1 VTAGIQGVV
10 VEDVVL
16 EDALHSFLLPTFV
29 HTNFVVLPLTFVVAT
44 DPIFVQAPPEV
55 AANVFDIE
63 KEENNSAAIVILR
76 IFAILK
82 EYLEIPRD
90 NLHAYCLG
98 FPWILIN
105 CLGLYSLL
113 LRYGHGWN
121 GLWLMGE
128 WEEGLGVARDRGI
141 IDDEL
146 RGRLLSLEFDR
157 EHKQQGFP
165 MRVALM
171 LLGSIVLLIPL
182 FAVTVRVLGPDPS
195 QLLIAL
201 VLLVLGAIAEGIA
214 LLVRRAKPLAFL
226 AGIIGS
232 FAGIPL
238 GIAVV
243 VLLPND
249 ASGATGAVG
258 SCIAAVWSLL
268 WFRRTKGGIPVAV
281 MIGEIAVTIGL
292 VSDSVDLGTQ
302 NTGVL
307 LCVFGVVGALGAIFG
322 RIKPSLP
329 PLIASLIVV
338 GVGSAMQNSYGGKVV
353 AVMGISISAVLFL
366 LAYKRSEALMASA
379 AAISTGVWGVVLAA
393 TLTTGAF
400 APIIVAAVIGIALIT
415 WGLRLSRL
423 QK

>member
-1 VTAGIQGVV
+1 
-10 VEDVVL
+10 
-16 EDALHSFLLPTFV
+16 
-29 HTNFVVLPLTFVVAT
+29 
-44 DPIFVQAPPEV
+44 
-55 AANVFDIE
+55 
-63 KEENNSAAIVILR
+63 
-76 IFAILK
+76 
-82 EYLEIPRD
+82 
-90 NLHAYCLG
+90 
-98 FPWILIN
+98 
-105 CLGLYSLL
+105 
-113 LRYGHGWN
+113 
-121 GLWLMGE
+121 MGE
-128 WEEGLGVARDRGI
+128 WEDGLGVARDRGI
-141 IDDEL
+141 IDEEL
-146 RGRLLSLEFDR
+146 QSRLMSLEFAR
-157 EHKQQGFP
+157 EQKQQGFP
-165 MRVALM
+165 MRIALM

-249 ASGATGAVG
+249 ASAANGAVG
-258 SCIAAVWSLL
+258 SCIAALWSLL

-281 MIGEIAVTIGL
+281 VIGEFAVFIGL
-292 VSDSVDLGTQ
+292 VSDLIGL
-302 NTGVL
+302 NTETVGVV
-307 LCVFGVVGALGAIFG
+307 LCVFGVAGALGAIFG

-338 GVGSAMQNSYGGKVV
+338 GVGSLMQDAYDGKVATV
-353 AVMGISISAVLFL
+353 IGISISAVLFL

-379 AAISTGVWGVVLAA
+379 AAISTGVWGVGLAA
-393 TLTTGAF
+393 TLTSGAF
-400 APIIVAAVIGIALIT
+400 APIIIAAVIGVALIT
-415 WGLRLSRL
+415 LGLRLSRL

>member
-1 VTAGIQGVV
+1 
-10 VEDVVL
+10 
-16 EDALHSFLLPTFV
+16 
-29 HTNFVVLPLTFVVAT
+29 
-44 DPIFVQAPPEV
+44 
-55 AANVFDIE
+55 
-63 KEENNSAAIVILR
+63 
-76 IFAILK
+76 
-82 EYLEIPRD
+82 
-90 NLHAYCLG
+90 
-98 FPWILIN
+98 
-105 CLGLYSLL
+105 
-113 LRYGHGWN
+113 
-121 GLWLMGE
+121 MGE
-128 WEEGLGVARDRGI
+128 WEDGLGVARERGI
-141 IDDEL
+141 IDEEL
-146 RGRLLSLEFDR
+146 QSRLMSLEFAR
-157 EHKQQGFP
+157 EQKQQGFP
-165 MRVALM
+165 MRIALM
-171 LLGSIVLLIPL
+171 VLGSIVLLIPL

-201 VLLVLGAIAEGIA
+201 VLLVLGAIAEAIA

-226 AGIIGS
+226 AGIIGA

-249 ASGATGAVG
+249 ASAANGAVG

-268 WFRRTKGGIPVAV
+268 WFKRTKGGIPVAV
-281 MIGEIAVTIGL
+281 FIGECAVLIGL
-292 VSDSVDLGTQ
+292 VSDLIGLNTQ

-329 PLIASLIVV
+329 SLIASLIVV

-353 AVMGISISAVLFL
+353 AVMGISLSAVLFL

-400 APIIVAAVIGIALIT
+400 APIIVAAVIGVALIT

>member
-1 VTAGIQGVV
+1 
-10 VEDVVL
+10 
-16 EDALHSFLLPTFV
+16 
-29 HTNFVVLPLTFVVAT
+29 
-44 DPIFVQAPPEV
+44 
-55 AANVFDIE
+55 
-63 KEENNSAAIVILR
+63 
-76 IFAILK
+76 
-82 EYLEIPRD
+82 
-90 NLHAYCLG
+90 
-98 FPWILIN
+98 
-105 CLGLYSLL
+105 
-113 LRYGHGWN
+113 
-121 GLWLMGE
+121 MGE
-128 WEEGLGVARDRGI
+128 WEDGLGVARERGI
-141 IDDEL
+141 IDEEL
-146 RGRLLSLEFDR
+146 QGRLMSLEFAR
-157 EHKQQGFP
+157 EQKQQGFP

-201 VLLVLGAIAEGIA
+201 VLLVLGAIAEAIA

-249 ASGATGAVG
+249 ASAANGAVG
-258 SCIAAVWSLL
+258 SCIAALWSLL

-281 MIGEIAVTIGL
+281 MIGEFAVFIGL
-292 VSDSVDLGTQ
+292 VSDLIGL
-302 NTGVL
+302 NTETVGVV
-307 LCVFGVVGALGAIFG
+307 LCVFGVAGALGAIFG

-338 GVGSAMQNSYGGKVV
+338 GVGSLMQDAYDGKVATV
-353 AVMGISISAVLFL
+353 IGISISAVLFL

-379 AAISTGVWGVVLAA
+379 AAISTGVWGVGLAA
-393 TLTTGAF
+393 TLTSGAF
-400 APIIVAAVIGIALIT
+400 APIIIAAVIGVALIT
-415 WGLRLSRL
+415 LGLRLSRL

>member
-1 VTAGIQGVV
+1 
-10 VEDVVL
+10 
-16 EDALHSFLLPTFV
+16 
-29 HTNFVVLPLTFVVAT
+29 
-44 DPIFVQAPPEV
+44 
-55 AANVFDIE
+55 
-63 KEENNSAAIVILR
+63 
-76 IFAILK
+76 
-82 EYLEIPRD
+82 
-90 NLHAYCLG
+90 
-98 FPWILIN
+98 
-105 CLGLYSLL
+105 
-113 LRYGHGWN
+113 
-121 GLWLMGE
+121 M
-128 WEEGLGVARDRGI
+128 
-141 IDDEL
+141 
-146 RGRLLSLEFDR
+146 SLEFAR
-157 EHKQQGFP
+157 EQKQQGFP
-165 MRVALM
+165 MRIALL

-249 ASGATGAVG
+249 ASAANGAVG
-258 SCIAAVWSLL
+258 SCIAALWSLL

-281 MIGEIAVTIGL
+281 MIGEFAVFIGL
-292 VSDSVDLGTQ
+292 VSDLIGL
-302 NTGVL
+302 NTETVGVV
-307 LCVFGVVGALGAIFG
+307 LCVFGVAGALAAIFG

-338 GVGSAMQNSYGGKVV
+338 GVGSLMQDAYDGKVATV
-353 AVMGISISAVLFL
+353 IGISISAVLFL

-379 AAISTGVWGVVLAA
+379 AAISTGVWGVGLAA
-393 TLTTGAF
+393 TLTSGAF
-400 APIIVAAVIGIALIT
+400 APIIIAAVIGVALIT
-415 WGLRLSRL
+415 LGLRLSRL

>member
-1 VTAGIQGVV
+1 
-10 VEDVVL
+10 
-16 EDALHSFLLPTFV
+16 
-29 HTNFVVLPLTFVVAT
+29 
-44 DPIFVQAPPEV
+44 
-55 AANVFDIE
+55 
-63 KEENNSAAIVILR
+63 
-76 IFAILK
+76 
-82 EYLEIPRD
+82 
-90 NLHAYCLG
+90 
-98 FPWILIN
+98 
-105 CLGLYSLL
+105 
-113 LRYGHGWN
+113 
-121 GLWLMGE
+121 MGE
-128 WEEGLGVARDRGI
+128 WEDGLEVARDRGI
-141 IDDEL
+141 IDEEMQ
-146 RGRLLSLEFDR
+146 GRLMSLEFAR
-157 EHKQQGFP
+157 EQKQQGFP
-165 MRVALM
+165 MRIALM

-249 ASGATGAVG
+249 ASAANGAVG
-258 SCIAAVWSLL
+258 SCIAALWSLL

-281 MIGEIAVTIGL
+281 MIGEFAVFIGL
-292 VSDSVDLGTQ
+292 VSDLIGL
-302 NTGVL
+302 NTETVGVV
-307 LCVFGVVGALGAIFG
+307 LCVFGVAGALAAIFG

-338 GVGSAMQNSYGGKVV
+338 GVGSLMQDAYDGKVATV
-353 AVMGISISAVLFL
+353 IGISISAVLFL

-379 AAISTGVWGVVLAA
+379 AAISTGVWGVGLAA
-393 TLTTGAF
+393 TLTSGAF
-400 APIIVAAVIGIALIT
+400 APIIIAAVIGVALIT
-415 WGLRLSRL
+415 LGLRLSRL

>member
-1 VTAGIQGVV
+1 
-10 VEDVVL
+10 
-16 EDALHSFLLPTFV
+16 
-29 HTNFVVLPLTFVVAT
+29 
-44 DPIFVQAPPEV
+44 
-55 AANVFDIE
+55 
-63 KEENNSAAIVILR
+63 
-76 IFAILK
+76 
-82 EYLEIPRD
+82 
-90 NLHAYCLG
+90 
-98 FPWILIN
+98 
-105 CLGLYSLL
+105 
-113 LRYGHGWN
+113 
-121 GLWLMGE
+121 
-128 WEEGLGVARDRGI
+128 
-141 IDDEL
+141 
-146 RGRLLSLEFDR
+146 
-157 EHKQQGFP
+157 
-165 MRVALM
+165 M

-249 ASGATGAVG
+249 ASVATGAVG
-258 SCIAAVWSLL
+258 SCIAALWSLL

-281 MIGEIAVTIGL
+281 MISEIAVTIGL
-292 VSDSVDLGTQ
+292 VGNSVDISAQ

-400 APIIVAAVIGIALIT
+400 APIIVAAVIGVALIT

>member
-1 VTAGIQGVV
+1 
-10 VEDVVL
+10 
-16 EDALHSFLLPTFV
+16 
-29 HTNFVVLPLTFVVAT
+29 
-44 DPIFVQAPPEV
+44 
-55 AANVFDIE
+55 
-63 KEENNSAAIVILR
+63 
-76 IFAILK
+76 
-82 EYLEIPRD
+82 
-90 NLHAYCLG
+90 
-98 FPWILIN
+98 
-105 CLGLYSLL
+105 
-113 LRYGHGWN
+113 
-121 GLWLMGE
+121 
-128 WEEGLGVARDRGI
+128 
-141 IDDEL
+141 
-146 RGRLLSLEFDR
+146 
-157 EHKQQGFP
+157 
-165 MRVALM
+165 
-171 LLGSIVLLIPL
+171 
-182 FAVTVRVLGPDPS
+182 
-195 QLLIAL
+195 
-201 VLLVLGAIAEGIA
+201 VLLVLGAIAEAIA

-249 ASGATGAVG
+249 ASVATGAVG
-258 SCIAAVWSLL
+258 SCIAALWSLL

-281 MIGEIAVTIGL
+281 MIGEIGVTIGF
-292 VSDSVDLGTQ
+292 VGDSVDIGAQ

-338 GVGSAMQNSYGGKVV
+338 GVGSVMQNSYGGKVV

-400 APIIVAAVIGIALIT
+400 APIIVAAVIGVALIT

>member
-1 VTAGIQGVV
+1 MI
-10 VEDVVL
+10 D
-16 EDALHSFLLPTFV
+16 
-29 HTNFVVLPLTFVVAT
+29 
-44 DPIFVQAPPEV
+44 
-55 AANVFDIE
+55 
-63 KEENNSAAIVILR
+63 EEMQVR
-76 IFAILK
+76 
-82 EYLEIPRD
+82 
-90 NLHAYCLG
+90 
-98 FPWILIN
+98 
-105 CLGLYSLL
+105 
-113 LRYGHGWN
+113 
-121 GLWLMGE
+121 LM
-128 WEEGLGVARDRGI
+128 
-141 IDDEL
+141 
-146 RGRLLSLEFDR
+146 SLEFAR
-157 EHKQQGFP
+157 ENKQQGFP

-249 ASGATGAVG
+249 ASAANGAVG
-258 SCIAAVWSLL
+258 SCIAALWSLL

-281 MIGEIAVTIGL
+281 MIGEFAVFIGL
-292 VSDSVDLGTQ
+292 VSDLIGL
-302 NTGVL
+302 NTETVGVL
-307 LCVFGVVGALGAIFG
+307 VSVFGVVGALGAIFG

-329 PLIASLIVV
+329 PLVASLIVI
-338 GVGSAMQNSYGGKVV
+338 GVGSLMQNSYGGKVV
-353 AVMGISISAVLFL
+353 AVMGISISAGLFL

-400 APIIVAAVIGIALIT
+400 APIIVAAAIGVALIT

>member
-1 VTAGIQGVV
+1 
-10 VEDVVL
+10 
-16 EDALHSFLLPTFV
+16 
-29 HTNFVVLPLTFVVAT
+29 
-44 DPIFVQAPPEV
+44 
-55 AANVFDIE
+55 
-63 KEENNSAAIVILR
+63 
-76 IFAILK
+76 
-82 EYLEIPRD
+82 
-90 NLHAYCLG
+90 
-98 FPWILIN
+98 
-105 CLGLYSLL
+105 
-113 LRYGHGWN
+113 
-121 GLWLMGE
+121 MGE
-128 WEEGLGVARDRGI
+128 WEDGLGVARDRGI
-141 IDDEL
+141 IDEEL
-146 RGRLLSLEFDR
+146 RGRLMSLEFAR
-157 EHKQQGFP
+157 EQKQQGFP
-165 MRVALM
+165 MRIALL

-201 VLLVLGAIAEGIA
+201 VLLVLGAIAEAIA

-243 VLLPND
+243 VLVPND
-249 ASGATGAVG
+249 ASVATGAVG
-258 SCIAAVWSLL
+258 SCIAALWSLL

-281 MIGEIAVTIGL
+281 MIGEIGVTIGI
-292 VSDSVDLGTQ
+292 VGDSVDLGTQ

-338 GVGSAMQNSYGGKVV
+338 GVGSVMQNSYGGKVV

-400 APIIVAAVIGIALIT
+400 APIIVAAVIGVALIT

>member
-1 VTAGIQGVV
+1 
-10 VEDVVL
+10 
-16 EDALHSFLLPTFV
+16 
-29 HTNFVVLPLTFVVAT
+29 
-44 DPIFVQAPPEV
+44 
-55 AANVFDIE
+55 
-63 KEENNSAAIVILR
+63 
-76 IFAILK
+76 
-82 EYLEIPRD
+82 
-90 NLHAYCLG
+90 
-98 FPWILIN
+98 
-105 CLGLYSLL
+105 
-113 LRYGHGWN
+113 
-121 GLWLMGE
+121 MGE
-128 WEEGLGVARDRGI
+128 WEDGLGVARDRGI
-141 IDDEL
+141 IDEEL
-146 RGRLLSLEFDR
+146 QGRLMSLEFAR
-157 EHKQQGFP
+157 EQKQQGFP
-165 MRVALM
+165 MRIALM

-249 ASGATGAVG
+249 ASVATGAVG
-258 SCIAAVWSLL
+258 SCIAALWSLL

-281 MIGEIAVTIGL
+281 MIGEFAVFIGL
-292 VSDSVDLGTQ
+292 VSDLIGL
-302 NTGVL
+302 NTETVGVV
-307 LCVFGVVGALGAIFG
+307 LCVFGVAGALAAIFG

-338 GVGSAMQNSYGGKVV
+338 GVGSLMQDAYDGKVATV
-353 AVMGISISAVLFL
+353 IGISISAVLFL

-379 AAISTGVWGVVLAA
+379 AAISTGVWGVGLAA
-393 TLTTGAF
+393 TLTSGAF
-400 APIIVAAVIGIALIT
+400 APIIIAAVIGVALIT
-415 WGLRLSRL
+415 LGLRLSRL

>member
-1 VTAGIQGVV
+1 
-10 VEDVVL
+10 
-16 EDALHSFLLPTFV
+16 
-29 HTNFVVLPLTFVVAT
+29 
-44 DPIFVQAPPEV
+44 
-55 AANVFDIE
+55 
-63 KEENNSAAIVILR
+63 
-76 IFAILK
+76 
-82 EYLEIPRD
+82 
-90 NLHAYCLG
+90 
-98 FPWILIN
+98 
-105 CLGLYSLL
+105 
-113 LRYGHGWN
+113 
-121 GLWLMGE
+121 MGE
-128 WEEGLGVARDRGI
+128 WEDGLGVARDRGI
-141 IDDEL
+141 IDEEL
-146 RGRLLSLEFDR
+146 QSRLMSLDFDR
-157 EHKQQGFP
+157 EQKQQGFP
-165 MRVALM
+165 MRIALL

-249 ASGATGAVG
+249 ASAANGAVG
-258 SCIAAVWSLL
+258 SCIAALWSLL

-281 MIGEIAVTIGL
+281 MIGEFAVFIGL
-292 VSDSVDLGTQ
+292 VSDLIGL
-302 NTGVL
+302 NTETVGVL
-307 LCVFGVVGALGAIFG
+307 VSVFGVVGALGAIFG

-329 PLIASLIVV
+329 PLVASLIVI
-338 GVGSAMQNSYGGKVV
+338 GVGSLMQNSYGGKVV

-400 APIIVAAVIGIALIT
+400 APIIVAAAIGVALIT

>member
-1 VTAGIQGVV
+1 
-10 VEDVVL
+10 
-16 EDALHSFLLPTFV
+16 
-29 HTNFVVLPLTFVVAT
+29 
-44 DPIFVQAPPEV
+44 
-55 AANVFDIE
+55 
-63 KEENNSAAIVILR
+63 
-76 IFAILK
+76 
-82 EYLEIPRD
+82 
-90 NLHAYCLG
+90 
-98 FPWILIN
+98 
-105 CLGLYSLL
+105 
-113 LRYGHGWN
+113 
-121 GLWLMGE
+121 MGE
-128 WEEGLGVARDRGI
+128 WEDGLGVARDRGI
-141 IDDEL
+141 IDEEMQS
-146 RGRLLSLEFDR
+146 RLMSLEFAR
-157 EHKQQGFP
+157 ENKQQGFP

-171 LLGSIVLLIPL
+171 LLGSIVLLIPM

-249 ASGATGAVG
+249 ASVATGAVG
-258 SCIAAVWSLL
+258 SCLAAVWSLL

-292 VSDSVDLGTQ
+292 VGDSVDLGTQ

-307 LCVFGVVGALGAIFG
+307 LCVFGVVGALGAIFE

-329 PLIASLIVV
+329 PLIASLIVI
-338 GVGSAMQNSYGGKVV
+338 GVGSVMQDTYGGKVV

-366 LAYKRSEALMASA
+366 LAYKRSEALLASA
-379 AAISTGVWGVVLAA
+379 AAISMGVWGVALAA

-400 APIIVAAVIGIALIT
+400 APIIAAAAIGVALIL

>member
-1 VTAGIQGVV
+1 
-10 VEDVVL
+10 
-16 EDALHSFLLPTFV
+16 
-29 HTNFVVLPLTFVVAT
+29 
-44 DPIFVQAPPEV
+44 
-55 AANVFDIE
+55 
-63 KEENNSAAIVILR
+63 
-76 IFAILK
+76 
-82 EYLEIPRD
+82 
-90 NLHAYCLG
+90 
-98 FPWILIN
+98 
-105 CLGLYSLL
+105 
-113 LRYGHGWN
+113 
-121 GLWLMGE
+121 MGE
-128 WEEGLGVARDRGI
+128 WEDGLGVARDRGI
-141 IDDEL
+141 IDEEL
-146 RGRLLSLEFDR
+146 QSRLMSLEFAR
-157 EHKQQGFP
+157 EQKQQGFP
-165 MRVALM
+165 MRIALM

-249 ASGATGAVG
+249 ASAANGAVG
-258 SCIAAVWSLL
+258 SCIAALWSLL

-281 MIGEIAVTIGL
+281 MIGEFAVFIGL
-292 VSDSVDLGTQ
+292 VSDLIGL
-302 NTGVL
+302 NTETVGVV
-307 LCVFGVVGALGAIFG
+307 LCVFGVAGALAAIFG

-338 GVGSAMQNSYGGKVV
+338 GVGSLMQDAYDGKVATV
-353 AVMGISISAVLFL
+353 IGISISAVLFL

-379 AAISTGVWGVVLAA
+379 AAISTGVWGVGLAA
-393 TLTTGAF
+393 TLTSGAF
-400 APIIVAAVIGIALIT
+400 APIIIAAVIGVALIT
-415 WGLRLSRL
+415 LGLRLSRL

>member
-1 VTAGIQGVV
+1 MW
-10 VEDVVL
+10 
-16 EDALHSFLLPTFV
+16 F
-29 HTNFVVLPLTFVVAT
+29 
-44 DPIFVQAPPEV
+44 
-55 AANVFDIE
+55 
-63 KEENNSAAIVILR
+63 
-76 IFAILK
+76 
-82 EYLEIPRD
+82 
-90 NLHAYCLG
+90 
-98 FPWILIN
+98 
-105 CLGLYSLL
+105 
-113 LRYGHGWN
+113 
-121 GLWLMGE
+121 MGE
-128 WEEGLGVARDRGI
+128 WEDGLGVARDRGI
-141 IDDEL
+141 IDEEL
-146 RGRLLSLEFDR
+146 QARLMSLEFDR

-165 MRVALM
+165 MRIALL

-249 ASGATGAVG
+249 ASAANGAVG
-258 SCIAAVWSLL
+258 SCIAALWSLL

-281 MIGEIAVTIGL
+281 MIGEFAVFIGL
-292 VSDSVDLGTQ
+292 VSDLIGL
-302 NTGVL
+302 NTETVGVL
-307 LCVFGVVGALGAIFG
+307 VSVFGVVGALGAIFG

-329 PLIASLIVV
+329 PLVASLIVI
-338 GVGSAMQNSYGGKVV
+338 GVGSLMQNSYGGKVV

-393 TLTTGAF
+393 TLTTGAL
-400 APIIVAAVIGIALIT
+400 APIIVAAVIGVALIT

>member
-1 VTAGIQGVV
+1 VW
-10 VEDVVL
+10 
-16 EDALHSFLLPTFV
+16 S
-29 HTNFVVLPLTFVVAT
+29 
-44 DPIFVQAPPEV
+44 
-55 AANVFDIE
+55 
-63 KEENNSAAIVILR
+63 
-76 IFAILK
+76 
-82 EYLEIPRD
+82 
-90 NLHAYCLG
+90 
-98 FPWILIN
+98 
-105 CLGLYSLL
+105 
-113 LRYGHGWN
+113 
-121 GLWLMGE
+121 MGE
-128 WEEGLGVARDRGI
+128 WEDGLGVARDRGI
-141 IDDEL
+141 IDEEMQ
-146 RGRLLSLEFDR
+146 GRLMSLEFAR
-157 EHKQQGFP
+157 EQKQQGFP

-249 ASGATGAVG
+249 ASAANGAVG
-258 SCIAAVWSLL
+258 SCIAALWSLL

-281 MIGEIAVTIGL
+281 MIGEFAVFIGL
-292 VSDSVDLGTQ
+292 VSDLIGL
-302 NTGVL
+302 NTETVGVV

-353 AVMGISISAVLFL
+353 AVMGISLSAVLFL

-400 APIIVAAVIGIALIT
+400 APIIVAAVIGVALIT

>member
-1 VTAGIQGVV
+1 
-10 VEDVVL
+10 
-16 EDALHSFLLPTFV
+16 
-29 HTNFVVLPLTFVVAT
+29 
-44 DPIFVQAPPEV
+44 
-55 AANVFDIE
+55 
-63 KEENNSAAIVILR
+63 
-76 IFAILK
+76 
-82 EYLEIPRD
+82 
-90 NLHAYCLG
+90 
-98 FPWILIN
+98 
-105 CLGLYSLL
+105 
-113 LRYGHGWN
+113 
-121 GLWLMGE
+121 MGE
-128 WEEGLGVARDRGI
+128 WEDGLGVARDRGI
-141 IDDEL
+141 IDEEL
-146 RGRLLSLEFDR
+146 QARLMSLEFDR

-165 MRVALM
+165 MRIALL

-249 ASGATGAVG
+249 ASAANGAIG
-258 SCIAAVWSLL
+258 SCIAALWSLL

-281 MIGEIAVTIGL
+281 MIGEFAVFIGL
-292 VSDSVDLGTQ
+292 VSDLIGL
-302 NTGVL
+302 NTETVGVL
-307 LCVFGVVGALGAIFG
+307 VSVFGVVGALGAIFG

-329 PLIASLIVV
+329 PLVASLIVI
-338 GVGSAMQNSYGGKVV
+338 GVGSLMQNSYGGKVV
-353 AVMGISISAVLFL
+353 AVMGISISAGLFL

-379 AAISTGVWGVVLAA
+379 AAISTGVWGAVLAA

-400 APIIVAAVIGIALIT
+400 APIIVAAAIGVALIT

>member
-1 VTAGIQGVV
+1 
-10 VEDVVL
+10 
-16 EDALHSFLLPTFV
+16 
-29 HTNFVVLPLTFVVAT
+29 
-44 DPIFVQAPPEV
+44 
-55 AANVFDIE
+55 
-63 KEENNSAAIVILR
+63 
-76 IFAILK
+76 
-82 EYLEIPRD
+82 
-90 NLHAYCLG
+90 
-98 FPWILIN
+98 
-105 CLGLYSLL
+105 
-113 LRYGHGWN
+113 
-121 GLWLMGE
+121 MGE
-128 WEEGLGVARDRGI
+128 WEDGLGVARDRGI
-141 IDDEL
+141 IDEEL
-146 RGRLLSLEFDR
+146 RGRLMSLEFAR
-157 EHKQQGFP
+157 EQKQQGFP
-165 MRVALM
+165 MRIALM

-249 ASGATGAVG
+249 ASAANGAVG
-258 SCIAAVWSLL
+258 SCIAALWSLL

-281 MIGEIAVTIGL
+281 MIGEFAVFIGL
-292 VSDSVDLGTQ
+292 VSDLIGL
-302 NTGVL
+302 NTETVGVV
-307 LCVFGVVGALGAIFG
+307 LCVFGVAGALAAIFG

-338 GVGSAMQNSYGGKVV
+338 GVGSLMQDAYDGKVATV
-353 AVMGISISAVLFL
+353 IGISISAVLFL

-379 AAISTGVWGVVLAA
+379 AAISTGVWGVGLAA
-393 TLTTGAF
+393 TLTSGAF
-400 APIIVAAVIGIALIT
+400 APIIIAAVIGVALIT
-415 WGLRLSRL
+415 LGLRLSRL